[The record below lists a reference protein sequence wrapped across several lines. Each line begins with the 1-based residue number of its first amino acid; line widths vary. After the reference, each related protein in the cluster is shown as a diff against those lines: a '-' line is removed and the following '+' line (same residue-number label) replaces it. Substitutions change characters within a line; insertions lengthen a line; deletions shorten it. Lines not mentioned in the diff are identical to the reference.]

1 MQIRT
6 IAAGLAA
13 LAALSACSRA
23 VMTRVPRGIEP
34 VAGFEAPRYMGR
46 WYEIAR
52 LDHRFERG
60 MTNVTAD
67 YALNEDGSVRVVNS
81 GVRNGRRKSVEG
93 TARFK
98 GDPSVASLAVSF
110 FPGFPGGYQPVLLFQ
125 VQPDFLNTCDTAR
138 AQSAHTNGMAVALGD
153 GSVRFVNGNI
163 GVATWQAACDPQD
176 GTPLGADW

>member
-34 VAGFEAPRYMGR
+34 VTGFEAPRYMGR

-98 GDPSVASLAVSF
+98 GDPSVASLAVS
-110 FPGFPGGYQPVLLFQ
+110 
-125 VQPDFLNTCDTAR
+125 
-138 AQSAHTNGMAVALGD
+138 
-153 GSVRFVNGNI
+153 
-163 GVATWQAACDPQD
+163 
-176 GTPLGADW
+176 